1 MLRRKMLAI
10 LLPTVAAATL
20 VGSGFSAWYFGE
32 TVTTNFGQDVNVIIT
47 DQVGEVGEIVQYA
60 GLNAVTPNYLI
71 LDQGTHDHH
80 DENGY
85 GISFSNNSV
94 DSLGA
99 NSLVGATFT
108 FTDGA
113 HGKLTS
119 AGLKVYFVQ
128 TITISNTL
136 LNYVHVKDS
145 ALPSIYDDE
154 TASTGD
160 TVTTYTLEK
169 EITNP
174 HSTDMTLDIGTTDYV
189 NTILEYGGTE
199 GKPTTPE
206 DLSAMKTALQ
216 QAEAGK
222 TPLITFSWTAVVK

>member
-10 LLPTVAAATL
+10 LLPTIAAATL

-32 TVTTNFGQDVNVIIT
+32 GVNTNFGQNVDVIIT
-47 DQVGEVGEIVQYA
+47 DKVGEVGTIVQYA
-60 GLNAVTPNYLI
+60 GTDAVTPNYLI
-71 LDQGTHDHH
+71 LDQGTYDHH
-80 DENGY
+80 DQNEY

-94 DSLGA
+94 ESLGA

-113 HGKLTS
+113 YEKLNS

-136 LNYVHVKDS
+136 LNYVHVKES
-145 ALPSIYDDE
+145 ALSLIEDD
-154 TASTGD
+154 TPSTGD

-199 GKPTTPE
+199 GKPTAS
-206 DLSAMKTALQ
+206 DKLSAMRTALT
-216 QAEAGK
+216 AVKGD
-222 TPLITFSWTAVVK
+222 LITFSWTAVVR

>member
-1 MLRRKMLAI
+1 MLKRKMLSI

-32 TVTTNFGQDVNVIIT
+32 TVDTSFGKNVDVIIT
-47 DQVGEVGEIVQYA
+47 DQVGAVGEIVQYA
-60 GLNAVTPNYLI
+60 GSNAVTPNYLI
-71 LDQGTHDHH
+71 LDQGTYAHH
-80 DENGY
+80 DESGY
-85 GISFSNNSV
+85 GISFSNDSV
-94 DSLGA
+94 KSLGA

-113 HGKLTS
+113 LEKLQS
-119 AGLKVYFVQ
+119 AGLKVFFVQ
-128 TITISNTL
+128 TITISNAL

-145 ALPSIYDDE
+145 ALSLIDGDN

-199 GKPTTPE
+199 GKPTAS
-206 DLSAMKTALQ
+206 DKLSAMRTALT
-216 QAEAGK
+216 AEEGD
-222 TPLITFSWTAVVK
+222 LITFSWTAVVR